1 MEISESRLQRLNL
14 TQEKFDKIRKEIEIK
29 IEEKGITEDLNS
41 YITERINE
49 ETNVVVNFFA

>member
-1 MEISESRLQRLNL
+1 MEISESRLQQLSL